1 MNRNLG
7 IYAINRERG
16 SYNCSITCEDLEITT
31 KINAIN
37 ALDQVEQINAT
48 IRNFEKELEQEKIM
62 QMHAAGGKLGQQ
74 KEIIN
79 N

>member
-37 ALDQVEQINAT
+37 ALDQVEQINAA